1 VSWKQRKKEWKRR
14 LLDLEVFPW
23 LGARFIR
30 FLGVTIRQ
38 EWIGIE
44 KVRSLRQ
51 KGQSVIYVFW
61 HGRLLM
67 MSLVNTGRRA
77 GVMISH
83 HRDGEL
89 ITRIVRYFGYYSVRG
104 SSSRDGMAALRRLA
118 REMKT
123 GPGST
128 GPGSDAGI
136 APDGPRG
143 PRYKAQSGAILLARL
158 TGCPLIPVTFGAS
171 KGKFLSSWDRFF
183 IPYPFSR
190 GVFIFGDPIWVA
202 QEEDRASMEEKRQL
216 LEDRLNQITAEAD
229 RYFGEL

>member
-1 VSWKQRKKEWKRR
+1 MIWKQQKKKWKKK

-23 LGARFIR
+23 MGACLIR
-30 FLGVTIRQ
+30 FLDRTMRQ
-38 EWIGIE
+38 EWIGAE
-44 KVRSLRQ
+44 KVQSLRHT
-51 KGQSVIYVFW
+51 GQHVIYVFW

-67 MSLVNTGRRA
+67 MSLVNQGRRS

-83 HRDGEL
+83 HGDGEL
-89 ITRIVRYFGYYSVRG
+89 ITRIIRYFGYYSVRG

-118 REMKT
+118 RDMKT
-123 GPGST
+123 E
-128 GPGSDAGI
+128 PGSDAGI

-143 PRYKAQSGAILLARL
+143 PRHQAQSGAVLLARL
-158 TGCPLIPVTFGAS
+158 TGCPLIPVAFGAS

-202 QEEDRASMEEKRQL
+202 QEENRASMEEKRQL
-216 LEDRLNQITAEAD
+216 LEDRLNQITEEAD
-229 RYFGEL
+229 QYFGEL